1 MRDMLDGYHHDERE
15 LAAARR
21 LGLIKTPL
29 GLIKTPQS
37 ADTNSVLNQLN
48 DRLCEIRKLLA
59 QTRSMLLEI
68 DHNVF
73 GGTASPD
80 NECAEQP
87 EYPSAKLPML
97 TRQARD
103 AFDDAQAIHD
113 AVMALTKAL

>member
-1 MRDMLDGYHHDERE
+1 MRDMLDGVLGHSYHHDERE
-15 LAAARR
+15 LVAARR
-21 LGLIKTPL
+21 L

-73 GGTASPD
+73 GGTASPA

-103 AFDDAQAIHD
+103 AFDDAQAIRD